1 MIVGACVVE
10 LHIHGCRSLKAK
22 RGVVR
27 SIVRRVRNRFNL
39 SVAEVGGQDTW
50 QWAVLGLSA
59 AGADALRVRQVL
71 ERASDFIEELHL
83 AEVRSVDF
91 ELVDLPQE
99 APCRDA
105 DDPYGEDDDEDGVYD
120 DDDGAYDEDA
130 DDEDLR

>member
-50 QWAVLGLSA
+50 QWAVLGLAA
-59 AGADALRVRQVL
+59 AGGDALRIRQVL
-71 ERASDFIEELHL
+71 EQASDFIEDLHL
-83 AEVRSVDF
+83 AEVRAVDF

-99 APCRDA
+99 QPC
-105 DDPYGEDDDEDGVYD
+105 DDDDGDCVGDEDGVYD
-120 DDDGAYDEDA
+120 DGEDP
-130 DDEDLR
+130 DDEEID